1 MKIVKLD
8 LEPNPREVISKSPDD
23 DIYVSVEIGNG
34 QIGANNI
41 KIKDKLLAKGNISQA
56 TYIGKVSDLSEE
68 VVVESNVL
76 DVNSFTNVCVITT
89 TFRNQHNTVLFSKV
103 DNGDAP
109 ENGIA
114 SFKGKYLFRVLVILL
129 VFFCPVVFT

>member
-1 MKIVKLD
+1 MKITKLD
-8 LEPNPREVISKSPDD
+8 LEPNPREVIGKSPDD

-41 KIKDKLLAKGNISQA
+41 KIKDKLLAKGNISHS
-56 TYIGKVSDLSEE
+56 TYIGKIADLSGE

-76 DVNSFTNVCVITT
+76 DVNTFTNVCVITT
-89 TFRNQHNTVLFSKV
+89 TFRNQDNAILYTKV

-114 SFKGKYLFRVLVILL
+114 SFKGRYLFRVLVILM